1 MENQEIH
8 TPQETPVIAE
18 KSSKKSFLVLLSFV
32 LLLGALTIAYLLL
45 DGPKYIES
53 FLPKDVEKV
62 QEEETV
68 SDDNEIDEYADWQ
81 VYINTEYGISFKYP
95 SDWEVEEYEDGSIIA
110 HAIGEKEGTERQTY
124 LWILPDTNST
134 NALEYIKNLQEK
146 IENEGSL
153 MNSSLNYNEII
164 MWEKEAY
171 IYIPRNVDF
180 LSSGYVVEN
189 KGNILDIRFR
199 GLAELGYWHIID
211 SVTFLDS

>member
-1 MENQEIH
+1 LENQEIH

-95 SDWEVEEYEDGSIIA
+95 SDWEV
-110 HAIGEKEGTERQTY
+110 
-124 LWILPDTNST
+124 
-134 NALEYIKNLQEK
+134 
-146 IENEGSL
+146 
-153 MNSSLNYNEII
+153 
-164 MWEKEAY
+164 
-171 IYIPRNVDF
+171 
-180 LSSGYVVEN
+180 
-189 KGNILDIRFR
+189 
-199 GLAELGYWHIID
+199 
-211 SVTFLDS
+211 